1 MFRVTDLKV
10 VSIATPDLEGAVA
23 TFRKNFGFPV
33 KPTGREAHE
42 LKTCRALLGV
52 GPAEIEVVTSSAQ
65 GSALSS
71 FVAERG
77 AALYQLVLEVDD
89 LEAARAGLS
98 ERGIEVTL
106 SPGVDG
112 ERRGNLNP
120 TQTHGVRIALVGR

>member
-1 MFRVTDLKV
+1 M
-10 VSIATPDLEGAVA
+10 ATPDLEGAVA
-23 TFRKNFGFPV
+23 TFRRNFAFPV
-33 KPTGREAHE
+33 KPASAETHE
-42 LKTCRALLGV
+42 PKTRRASLGI

-65 GSALSS
+65 GSPLSS

-77 AALYQLVLEVDD
+77 AGLYELVLEVDD

-106 SPGVDG
+106 APGLDG
-112 ERRGNLNP
+112 EPRANLNP